1 MRYFFL
7 CTLLLLAAFSVQAQ
21 SLLSRHAFEN
31 VLTADSV
38 AANLQV
44 SALTVNPTTDA
55 FGFQAGTDDGGAVIG
70 NVGGWNTGNFMFTGK
85 YIQFTITPQ
94 NGYSI
99 SLSSLGFRFGRSSAG
114 PNRVTIA
121 CSIDGFDEDTTYL
134 LDSGTVSST
143 NAAALNVF
151 NISSNLPGNTSN
163 PITIRI
169 WGHNASSTGNL
180 RFNNFRVFGT
190 LTAPAP
196 AINLSPATLNG
207 FNTDSSRASTSQSFQ
222 LSGNNFT
229 SSGNLLLNASGTAYE
244 LSTNNSTFS
253 SQLNVAYGAGNLAA
267 TTLYVRLKSGLANG
281 TYNQQIPVSGG
292 GASTVNLNV
301 NGTVSRPVAV
311 STAAGGSL
319 RLSVD
324 SLVFNTTNELQRDSG
339 TVTLYNESSSTL
351 QGRIRQFHIY
361 NHQPFWTPD
370 SVFSIAA
377 GDSLRLKIYFTPR
390 HNILNKGVLV
400 VDVRTSTGPKYIKV
414 RGQGTYSRTYYN
426 SSQNQ
431 TGAALV
437 TALRT
442 ITGSPYQI
450 LTYSGTNNARM
461 RMFYIVDNWKVN
473 GREPNHNEAY
483 KNECIYT
490 GRTISYNSQIGTGTL
505 NNAPYSMN
513 AEHTWPQS
521 MGADNDPMES
531 DLHHL
536 FISDQGTNSARGN
549 KPLGNVPS
557 PTLTYS
563 GGSKAN
569 STVFE
574 PRDAQK
580 GISARALFYFAMRY
594 GNAGTTQ
601 FAWIS
606 PYEADI
612 RQWHALYPPDSVA
625 RRRNDD
631 VQTYQLN
638 RNPFVDYPQFLDR
651 ISNLLTASPGSP
663 ALWGLYVPDSL
674 LPGSISVSQQRSYRV
689 PVVNHGTETIELTNI
704 AVTGSGLSYSGST
717 SRSIAPGELV
727 EIEVGMQFSSTGQ
740 PTGQLQ
746 FSTNVPGRTNVV
758 LPLGALAERSR
769 WNGTGAWTQTSSWN
783 NGFVPASS
791 SQPLVESGELQLSD
805 SRTVSSMEVSSS
817 ATLRL
822 QSGSKLTTSGN
833 LVNNGTLVVENGA
846 SLLPNENGTV
856 SGNGTFQV
864 KRNGQSSNL
873 RVNYWS
879 SPVEN
884 ANLATVFSAANPVD
898 IYQFQPGGN
907 TVAAWQQASGTMT
920 AGRGYSVAGAGN
932 VTFTGKVNHDDY
944 QPVATLGT
952 SGYYLLGNP
961 FPAPLSADAFLNFNG
976 PAGLGTTGGTLY
988 FWSQQQHASGSNF
1001 SAGDY
1006 AVWAGG
1012 TGVAGSGSNAGSQVP
1027 NGEIGVAQGFFVR
1040 GGSLQLNVQVKK
1052 DMRSTGTSGQFF
1064 RTSGPVSRF
1073 WLNAQGEQ
1081 QGFSQLAVVFRNDA
1095 TIGDDPAFDAPRM
1108 STGSPLVF
1116 STLQGQDA
1124 LAIQAIPHTALQ
1136 QPGSLPCL
1144 FHLVNSQLVTFKLDS
1159 VDALPSGVDLW
1170 LEDRDKGRFFNLMR
1184 DSINLRLTAGTY
1196 TQRFYLHWIPQM
1208 STSVIEQA
1216 TESVSVFTHAGQLFI
1231 KQAVPG
1237 TVIELFAINGQL
1249 LHRVE
1254 LTESSHTWTLPQS
1267 GIYLVRW
1274 RHASG
1279 SGYKKVAG

>member
-1 MRYFFL
+1 MRIIFIGM
-7 CTLLLLAAFSVQAQ
+7 LLIMAALGAEAQ

-70 NVGGWNTGNFMFTGK
+70 NVGGWNTGNFTFTGK

-99 SLSSLGFRFGRSSAG
+99 SLSSLGFRLGRSSAG

-121 CSIDGFDEDTTYL
+121 YSIDGFDEDTTYL

-151 NISSNLPGNTSN
+151 NISSNLPGSTSSA
-163 PITIRI
+163 ITIRI
-169 WGHNASSTGNL
+169 WGHNASSSGNL

-190 LTAPAP
+190 LTAPTP
-196 AINLSPATLNG
+196 TINLSPATLNG
-207 FNTDSSRASTSQSFQ
+207 FSTDSSRASSSQSFQ

-229 SSGNLLLNASGTAYE
+229 SSGNILVDASGTAYE
-244 LSTNNSTFS
+244 VSTNNSTFS
-253 SQLNVAYGAGNLAA
+253 NQVNVAFGAGNLAA
-267 TTLYVRLKSGLANG
+267 TTVHVRLKSGLANG
-281 TYNQQIPVSGG
+281 AYNQQIPVSGA

-301 NGTVSRPVAV
+301 NGTVARPVVV
-311 STAAGGSL
+311 SSVAGGSL

-324 SLVFNTTNELQRDSG
+324 SLVFGTTNENQRDSG
-339 TVTLYNESSSTL
+339 FVTLYNEGGTTI
-351 QGRIRQFHIY
+351 QGRIRQFHIF

-400 VDVRTSTGPKYIKV
+400 VDVRTGTGPKYIKV
-414 RGQGTYSRTYYN
+414 RGQGTYSRSYYAN
-426 SSQNQ
+426 TQNQ

-437 TALRT
+437 TSLRT
-442 ITGSPYQI
+442 ITGSPYQV
-450 LTYSGTNNARM
+450 LTYSGSNNARM

-473 GREPNHNEAY
+473 GREPNHSQAY

-490 GRTISYNSQIGTGTL
+490 GRTISYNSQISTGTI

-513 AEHTWPQS
+513 TEHTWPQS

-536 FISDQGTNSARGN
+536 FVTDGGTNSARGN

-557 PTLTYS
+557 PTLTYA
-563 GGSKAN
+563 GGSRAN

-580 GISARALFYFAMRY
+580 GASARAMFYFAMRY

-606 PYEADI
+606 QYESDL
-612 RQWHALYPPDSVA
+612 RGWHALYPPDSIA

-638 RNPFVDYPQFLDR
+638 RNPFVDYPQLLDR
-651 ISNLLTASPGSP
+651 ITNLLTASPGSP
-663 ALWGLYVPDSL
+663 ILWGMYVPDSL
-674 LPGSISVSQQRSYRV
+674 LPGSLSVSQQRSYKV
-689 PVVNHGTETIELTNI
+689 PVVNHGTETIELSSI
-704 AVTGSGLSYSGST
+704 AVTGTGLSYGGST
-717 SRSIAPGELV
+717 NRSIAPGEVMEL
-727 EIEVGMQFSSTGQ
+727 EINMQFSATGQ
-740 PTGQLQ
+740 PTAQLQ
-746 FSTNVPGRTNVV
+746 FSTNVPGRANVV
-758 LPLGALAERSR
+758 LPLGATVERSR

-791 SQPLVESGELQLSD
+791 SQPLVESGELQLAD
-805 SRTVSSMEVSSS
+805 SRTVSSLEVGSG

-822 QSGSKLTTSGN
+822 QAGSRLTTSGN

-846 SLLPNENGTV
+846 SLFPNENGSI
-856 SGNGTFQV
+856 SGSGTFQV
-864 KRNGQSSNL
+864 KRNGQNSNL

-884 ANLATVFSAANPVD
+884 ASLSTVFSAANPVD
-898 IYQFQPGGN
+898 IFQFQHGGN
-907 TVAAWQQASGTMT
+907 TLAAWQQASGNMA
-920 AGRGYSVAGAGN
+920 AGRGYSAAGAGN
-932 VTFTGKVNHDDY
+932 VTFTGKVHHADY
-944 QPVATLGT
+944 QPVATLGAN
-952 SGYYLLGNP
+952 GYYLLGNP

-976 PAGLGTTGGTLY
+976 PAGLGTTAGTLY
-988 FWSQQQHASGSNF
+988 FWSQQQNANGGNF
-1001 SAGDY
+1001 NAGDY

-1027 NGEIGVAQGFFVR
+1027 NGEIGVAQGFFVK
-1040 GGSLQLNVQVKK
+1040 GGSQQLNVHLKK

-1064 RTSGPVSRF
+1064 RTSGPASRI
-1073 WLNAQGEQ
+1073 WVNVIGDYD
-1081 QGFSQLAVVFRNDA
+1081 GFSQLAVVFRNDA
-1095 TIGDDPAFDAPRM
+1095 THNEDPAYDAPRM
-1108 STGSPLVF
+1108 HTGSPLVF
-1116 STLQGQDA
+1116 STLLGQDA
-1124 LAIQAIPHTALQ
+1124 YAIQAISYAELQ
-1136 QPGSLPCL
+1136 QTGHLPCL
-1144 FHLVNSQLVTFKLDS
+1144 LHLSSSQSVTFKLDS
-1159 VDALPSGVDLW
+1159 VEALPSGVELW

-1184 DSINLRLTAGTY
+1184 DSVRLRLAAGTY
-1196 TQRFYLHWIPQM
+1196 NQRFYLHWILQIG
-1208 STSVIEQA
+1208 TSVEAPSTTVA
-1216 TESVSVFTHAGQLFI
+1216 TVYAHAGQLHI
-1231 KQAVPG
+1231 KQAEPG
-1237 TVIELFAINGQL
+1237 TLVEVFAVNGQL
-1249 LHRVE
+1249 VHSVR
-1254 LTESSHTWTLPQS
+1254 LTEANYTWSLPQP
-1267 GIYLVRW
+1267 GMYLVRW

-1279 SGYKKVAG
+1279 AGQKKVAG

>member
-7 CTLLLLAAFSVQAQ
+7 CTLLWFAAFSVKSQ
-21 SLLSRHAFEN
+21 SLLSKHAFED
-31 VLTADSV
+31 VATADSV

-44 SALTVNPTTDA
+44 SAVSISSGSISYSN
-55 FGFQAGTDDGGAVIG
+55 GTDDGGAKLGFGASWPQVAFA
-70 NVGGWNTGNFMFTGK
+70 TSGK
-85 YIQFTITPQ
+85 YLQFTITPQ
-94 NGYSI
+94 NGFTLT
-99 SLSSLGFRFGRSSAG
+99 LSALNFRFGRTSAG
-114 PNRVTIA
+114 PTRVTIA
-121 CSIDGFDEDTTYL
+121 ISDDAFESDTTYIL
-134 LDSGTVSST
+134 ENGVVSSELAT
-143 NAAALNVF
+143 ALDAFSVT
-151 NISSNLPGNTSN
+151 SNLPGATTTAL
-163 PITIRI
+163 TIRI
-169 WGHNASSTGNL
+169 WGHNATGTGNL

-229 SSGNLLLNASGTAYE
+229 SSGNLLVNAGGTAYE
-244 LSTNNSTFS
+244 VSTNNSTFS

-267 TTLYVRLKSGLANG
+267 TTLHVRLKSGLANG
-281 TYNQQIPVSGG
+281 TYNQQIQISGG
-292 GASTVNLNV
+292 GASTINLNV
-301 NGTVSRPVAV
+301 NGTVTRPVVISA
-311 STAAGGSL
+311 TAGGSL

-324 SLVFNTTNELQRDSG
+324 SLVFNNTNETQRDSAF
-339 TVTLYNESSSTL
+339 VTLYNEGSSKL
-351 QGRIRQFHIY
+351 EGRIRQFHIY

-377 GDSLRLKIYFTPR
+377 GDSLRMKIYFTPR

-400 VDVRTSTGPKYIKV
+400 VDVRTGTGPKSIRV

-437 TALRT
+437 SALRT
-442 ITGSPYQI
+442 ITGSPYQV
-450 LTYSGTNNARM
+450 LTYSGTNNARQ

-490 GRTISYNSQIGTGTL
+490 GRTISYNSQIGTGSL
-505 NNAPYSMN
+505 NNSPYSMN
-513 AEHTWPQS
+513 TEHSWPQS

-536 FISDQGTNSARGN
+536 FVTDGGTNSARGN

-557 PTLTYS
+557 PTLTYT

-580 GISARALFYFAMRY
+580 GISARALFYFAVRY

-606 PYEADI
+606 PYESDL

-651 ISNLLTASPGSP
+651 ISNLLTASPSSP

-674 LPGSISVSQQRSYRV
+674 LPGTISVSQQRSYRV
-689 PVVNHGTETIELTNI
+689 PVVNHGTESIELTNI
-704 AVTGSGLSYSGST
+704 AVSGSGLSYSGTT

-727 EIEVGMQFSSTGQ
+727 EIEVNMQFTSTGQ

-746 FSTNVPGRTNVV
+746 FSTNVPGRANVV
-758 LPLGALAERSR
+758 LPLSALAERSR
-769 WNGTGAWTQTSSWN
+769 WNGTGAWTQTSAWN
-783 NGFVPASS
+783 NSFVPASS
-791 SQPLVESGELQLSD
+791 SQPLVETGELQLTD
-805 SRTVSSMEVSSS
+805 SRTVSSMEVGSG

-822 QSGSKLTTSGN
+822 QAGSKLTTSGN
-833 LVNNGTLVVENGA
+833 LVNNGTIVVENGA

-856 SGNGTFQV
+856 SGSGTFQV
-864 KRNGQSSNL
+864 KRNGQNSNL

-884 ANLATVFSAANPVD
+884 ASLSTVFSAANPVD
-898 IYQFQPGGN
+898 IYQFQHGGN
-907 TVAAWQQASGTMT
+907 TVAAWQQASGSMT

-932 VTFTGKVNHDDY
+932 VTFTGKVHHADY
-944 QPVATLGT
+944 QPVATLGAN
-952 SGYYLLGNP
+952 GYYLLGNP

-976 PAGLGTTGGTLY
+976 PAGLGTTAGTLY
-988 FWSQQQHASGSNF
+988 FWSQQQNASGTNF
-1001 SAGDY
+1001 NAGDY

-1027 NGEIGVAQGFFVR
+1027 NGEIGVGQGFFVK
-1040 GGSLQLNVQVKK
+1040 GGSLQLDVYLKK

-1064 RTSGPVSRF
+1064 RTAGPLSRF
-1073 WLNAQGEQ
+1073 WLTAIGQSE
-1081 QGFSQLAVVFRNDA
+1081 GFSQLAMVFRNDA
-1095 TIGDDPAFDAPRM
+1095 THGDDPAFDAPRM

-1116 STLQGQDA
+1116 STLMGQDA

-1136 QPGSLPCL
+1136 QAGSLPCL
-1144 FHLVNSQLVTFKLDS
+1144 LHLANSQMVTFKLDS
-1159 VDALPSGVDLW
+1159 LNALPNGLDLW
-1170 LEDRDKGRFFNLMR
+1170 LEDRDKGRLFNLMR
-1184 DSINLRLTAGTY
+1184 DSVNLRLTAGTY
-1196 TQRFYLHWIPQM
+1196 TQRFYLHWIPQI
-1208 STSVIEQA
+1208 STSVAEQA
-1216 TESVSVFTHAGQLFI
+1216 AESVSVFAHAGKLYIQD
-1231 KQAVPG
+1231 AAPG
-1237 TVIELFAINGQL
+1237 TVIEVFAVNGQL

-1254 LTESSHTWTLPQS
+1254 LTQSTHNWLLPQS

-1274 RHASG
+1274 SHAWG
-1279 SGYKKVAG
+1279 TGYKKVAG

>member
-1 MRYFFL
+1 MRYIFL
-7 CTLLLLAAFSVQAQ
+7 CWLLLLAAFSVEAQ
-21 SLLSRHAFEN
+21 SLLSRHAFED

-44 SALTVNPTTDA
+44 SPVSISSGSISYSN
-55 FGFQAGTDDGGAVIG
+55 GTDDGGAKLGFAASWPQVAFA
-70 NVGGWNTGNFMFTGK
+70 TSGK
-85 YIQFTITPQ
+85 YLQFTVTPQ
-94 NGYSI
+94 NGFTLT
-99 SLSSLGFRFGRSSAG
+99 LSALNFRFGRTSAG
-114 PNRVTIA
+114 PTRVTIA
-121 CSIDGFDEDTTYL
+121 ISDDAFESDTTYIL
-134 LDSGTVSST
+134 ENGVVSSELAT
-143 NAAALNVF
+143 ALDAFSVT
-151 NISSNLPGNTSN
+151 SNLPGATTTAL
-163 PITIRI
+163 TIRI
-169 WGHNASSTGNL
+169 WGHNATGTGNI

-196 AINLSPATLNG
+196 TINLSPATLNG

-229 SSGNLLLNASGTAYE
+229 NSGNLLVNASGTAYE
-244 LSTNNSTFS
+244 VSTNNTTFS
-253 SQLNVAYGAGNLAA
+253 NQLNVAYGAGNLAA
-267 TTLYVRLKSGLANG
+267 TTLHVRLKSGLANG
-281 TYNQQIPVSGG
+281 TYSQQIPVSGG
-292 GASTVNLNV
+292 GASTVSLNV
-301 NGTVSRPVAV
+301 NGTVSRPVVV

-324 SLVFNTTNELQRDSG
+324 SLVFGTTNELQRDSG
-339 TVTLYNESSSTL
+339 FVTLYNEGSSTL
-351 QGRIRQFHIY
+351 QGRIRQFHLY

-377 GDSLRLKIYFTPR
+377 GDSLRMKIYFTPR

-400 VDVRTSTGPKYIKV
+400 VDVRTGTGPKYIKV
-414 RGQGTYSRTYYN
+414 RGQGTYSRSYYAN
-426 SSQNQ
+426 SQNQ

-437 TALRT
+437 SALRT

-490 GRTISYNSQIGTGTL
+490 GRTISYNTQLTTGTI

-557 PTLTYS
+557 PTLTYT

-574 PRDAQK
+574 PRDVQK
-580 GISARALFYFAMRY
+580 GISARAIFYFAVRY

-606 PYEADI
+606 PYESDL
-612 RQWHALYPPDSVA
+612 RGWHALYPPDSIA

-651 ISNLLTASPGSP
+651 ISNLLTASPGNPVS
-663 ALWGLYVPDSL
+663 WGLYVPDSL
-674 LPGSISVSQQRSYRV
+674 LPGSMSVNQQRSYRV
-689 PVVNHGTETIELTNI
+689 PVVNHGTETIELTSI
-704 AVTGSGLSYSGST
+704 AVTGSGLSYSGSS

-740 PTGQLQ
+740 PSGQLQ

-769 WNGTGAWTQTSSWN
+769 WNGTGTWTQSSSWN
-783 NGFVPASS
+783 NAFVPTSS
-791 SQPLVESGELQLSD
+791 SQPLIESGELQLTD
-805 SRTVSSMEVSSS
+805 SRTVSSMEVSSG

-833 LVNNGTLVVENGA
+833 LVNNGTLVIENGA

-884 ANLATVFSAANPVD
+884 ANLSTVFSAANPVD

-907 TVAAWQQASGTMT
+907 TVAAWQQASGSMT

-932 VTFTGKVNHDDY
+932 VTFTGKVNHSDF
-944 QPVATLGT
+944 QPVATQGT
-952 SGYYLLGNP
+952 NGYYLLGNP

-976 PAGLGTTGGTLY
+976 PAGLGTIGGTLY

-1040 GGSLQLNVQVKK
+1040 GGSLQLDVYLKK

-1064 RTSGPVSRF
+1064 RTSGPVSRI
-1073 WLNAQGEQ
+1073 WLNAQGAQ

-1095 TIGDDPAFDAPRM
+1095 TVGDDQAFDAARM

-1116 STLQGQDA
+1116 STLQGQDP

-1144 FHLVNSQLVTFKLDS
+1144 LHLANSQVVIFKLDS
-1159 VDALPSGVDLW
+1159 MDALPSGVDLW

-1184 DSINLRLTAGTY
+1184 DSVNLRLTAGTY
-1196 TQRFYLHWIPQM
+1196 TQRFYLHWIPQLT
-1208 STSVIEQA
+1208 TSVVEQPS
-1216 TESVSVFTHAGQLFI
+1216 ESLSVFAHEGQLLI
-1231 KQAVPG
+1231 KQAIPG
-1237 TVIELFAINGQL
+1237 TVIEVFAINGQL
-1249 LHRVE
+1249 LHRVA
-1254 LTESSHTWTLPQS
+1254 LSESSYAWNLPQS

-1279 SGYKKVAG
+1279 SGYKKVTG